1 MNAVHRS
8 CGGGRI
14 KAGTLITSTRI
25 SQSTSNARKNNTGSA
40 TFFHEN
46 FTALLRADVN
56 GKLPTCQEN
65 RTVNF
70 AGEQLQRRSWSLIK
84 KVRMQGARRIRE
96 RRRTRD
102 MGCWSIGILERWVL
116 DALFHYSINPL
127 LQSFE

>member
-14 KAGTLITSTRI
+14 KAGTLMTSTRI

-65 RTVNF
+65 RTLNLQGSNF
-70 AGEQLQRRSWSLIK
+70 RGNL
-84 KVRMQGARRIRE
+84 GA
-96 RRRTRD
+96 
-102 MGCWSIGILERWVL
+102 
-116 DALFHYSINPL
+116 
-127 LQSFE
+127 